1 MKVDLHLHTIYSPDS
16 NASLKSIIERCKRL
30 GIDYLAITDH
40 NTIEGAL
47 RMQEISPV
55 PIIVGE
61 EVMSSAGEIIGYFL
75 KKEVPKGVSPQE
87 AVSLIRDQGGLV
99 CLPHPFDGFGRYP
112 LKAEYREELLSQIDI
127 IEVFNARSIRNNF
140 SDQARVFAKQHGF
153 LCSAGSDAHSAR
165 EVGNAYVNMPEFDG
179 PDEFKIA
186 LGEGRIFGRR
196 NSVIDRVATGISTL
210 PKRLRSY
217 RGV

>member
-1 MKVDLHLHTIYSPDS
+1 
-16 NASLKSIIERCKRL
+16 
-30 GIDYLAITDH
+30 
-40 NTIEGAL
+40 
-47 RMQEISPV
+47 MQEISPF

-75 KKEVPKGVSPQE
+75 KDEIPKGISPQE
-87 AVSLIRDQGGLV
+87 VMAHIKNQGGLV

-140 SDQARVFAKQHGF
+140 SDQARLFAKQHGF

-165 EVGNAYVNMPEFDG
+165 EVGNAYVDMPSFDG

-186 LGEGRIFGRR
+186 LGKGQIFGRK
-196 NSVIDRVATGISTL
+196 NSIIDRVATGISTL

>member
-1 MKVDLHLHTIYSPDS
+1 MKVDLHLHTCYSPDS

-30 GIDYLAITDH
+30 GIGCIAVTDH
-40 NTIEGAL
+40 NTIAGAL
-47 RMQEISPV
+47 RMQEIAPFPV
-55 PIIVGE
+55 IVGE
-61 EVMSSAGEIIGYFL
+61 EVMSSAGEIIGYFIGEQIPRGL
-75 KKEVPKGVSPQE
+75 SPQE
-87 AVSLIRDQGGLV
+87 VVARIKDQDGLV

-140 SDQARVFAKQHGF
+140 SEQARLYAQQHGF

-165 EVGNAYVNMPEFDG
+165 EVGNAYVDMPNFG
-179 PDEFKIA
+179 NRDEFKIS
-186 LGEGRIFGRR
+186 LGKGRIAGQK
-196 NSVIDRVATGISTL
+196 NSVIDRVTTAISTL

-217 RGV
+217 HSV

>member
-16 NASLKSIIERCKRL
+16 NASLENIIERCKRI
-30 GIDYLAITDH
+30 GIDCLAITDH

-47 RMQEISPV
+47 RMQAISPF

-75 KKEVPKGVSPQE
+75 KKEIPKGISPQE
-87 AVSLIRDQGGLV
+87 VVTSIKGQGGLV
-99 CLPHPFDGFGRYP
+99 CLPHPFDSFGRYP

-140 SDQARVFAKQHGF
+140 SDQARLFAKQHGF

-165 EVGNAYVNMPEFDG
+165 EVGNAYVDMPSFDG

-186 LGEGRIFGRR
+186 LGKGQIFGRK
-196 NSVIDRVATGISTL
+196 NSIIDRVATGISTL